1 MQRLAGDR
9 QVAEGTLLP
18 HPYEGGTA
26 RAWIWDQALAYA
38 AGKSIDFAIELT
50 EDGALAGAI
59 GLEIDRVGACAKLGL
74 WLGRAYWGRGYATEA
89 VNAVLGYGFA
99 VLELERIW
107 APRFRWN
114 AASARVLQ
122 KAGLAQEGRRRE
134 YVAARARE
142 ETIETH
148 GILRWEWEAQRRP
161 QGVCARGAA
170 SGRGSRPYGL
180 VRLDDGNNGVAEMG
194 FVQAR
199 RQPVRLAAPA
209 QAISVR
215 HAEASDADALH
226 GIFTDPEVMHWLID
240 VPYAPQAQTRKHIV
254 ELPDGRY
261 MLVAVDGGELVGAL
275 GFGAH
280 TAPRIRHVGRL
291 GPIAVA
297 RARQGR
303 GVGSALMR
311 AAVDL
316 ADNWLNL
323 VRLELLVID
332 GNDAAIGLY
341 RRFGF
346 EVEGTL
352 RAFGFQAGRYVDV
365 HTMARVR
372 NAAANA

>member
-1 MQRLAGDR
+1 
-9 QVAEGTLLP
+9 
-18 HPYEGGTA
+18 
-26 RAWIWDQALAYA
+26 
-38 AGKSIDFAIELT
+38 
-50 EDGALAGAI
+50 
-59 GLEIDRVGACAKLGL
+59 
-74 WLGRAYWGRGYATEA
+74 
-89 VNAVLGYGFA
+89 
-99 VLELERIW
+99 
-107 APRFRWN
+107 
-114 AASARVLQ
+114 
-122 KAGLAQEGRRRE
+122 
-134 YVAARARE
+134 
-142 ETIETH
+142 
-148 GILRWEWEAQRRP
+148 
-161 QGVCARGAA
+161 
-170 SGRGSRPYGL
+170 
-180 VRLDDGNNGVAEMG
+180 MG

-199 RQPVRLAAPA
+199 TQPVRLAAPA
-209 QAISVR
+209 TAISVR
-215 HAEASDADALH
+215 HAEATDADALH

-261 MLVAVDGGELVGAL
+261 MLVAVEGGELVGAL
-275 GFGAH
+275 GFGAY
-280 TAPRIRHVGRL
+280 TAPRMRHVGRL

-372 NAAANA
+372 NAAANG